1 MPVSIGVNTPNTLTA
16 AQFGSINAIN
26 VTKKDLMKG
35 SDNDAFAESAYVPFI
50 TNRTLSY
57 FPDTVMHANE
67 MNTYHQL
74 DDKLQYDYLFFSI
87 RQKKRFFKRDKKTQD
102 NDLELVRDAYKYNIA
117 RAEEALSILNPSQIE
132 QIRDLMTRGKQ

>member
-1 MPVSIGVNTPNTLTA
+1 MA
-16 AQFGSINAIN
+16 AYDWRYENSINYS
-26 VTKKDLMKG
+26 KEYQDP
-35 SDNDAFAESAYVPFI
+35 DNNEHKYSSWR
-50 TNRTLSY
+50 TNSSLSY
-57 FPDTVMHANE
+57 FPDTIMHANE

-117 RAEEALSILNPSQIE
+117 RAEEALSILNPSQID